1 MRLNDSKTVFLII
14 GMERYCSKVSVD
26 KIKVGQSE
34 LAPVSSVQN
43 LGTWF
48 DSQLRLAVV
57 LFITCTISGI
67 LGRICPV
74 NLLKGLPMRSLLR
87 GWTILMA
94 YCRVFHSIKLVNFKG
109 S

>member
-1 MRLNDSKTVFLII
+1 MRLNDSKTEFLII
-14 GMERYCSKVSVD
+14 GTERYLSKVSVD

-57 LFITCTISGI
+57 LLINCTISGI
-67 LGRICPV
+67 LGRICPA
-74 NLLKGLPMRSLLR
+74 NLLKGLSMSSLLLD
-87 GWTILMA
+87 WTIVIVYHM
-94 YCRVFHSIKLVNFKG
+94 VFRSIKFGNFKG